1 MLKAET
7 ARLHYVKM
15 RDHIEPGLCFAGNFL
30 SIKQNWKSGDQVTM
44 ELPLSIRTEAIK
56 GVVTIPPT

>member
-15 RDHIEPGLCFAGNFL
+15 RDHIGPDFCFAGSFL